1 VFTFLNVPQENVEE
15 KMGEMFVGIWTQ
27 LMQSPQVA
35 FVDMPRIVG
44 VMKRLRQQMARM
56 IWKVPARSWLRQSCV
71 MAQLQ
76 PSSNVSEKEK

>member
-56 IWKVPARSWLRQSCV
+56 I
-71 MAQLQ
+71 
-76 PSSNVSEKEK
+76 